1 MVCAQHRVNCQSHI
15 GARRFPP
22 PVARVRGMGNNLGKL
37 RNARGWTQDEAA
49 ERFAMSPS
57 GYRKLEYGER
67 ELKASDIERAADI
80 YGVSVS
86 EVLNRNSVKVV
97 GRVGAGAEMHFYAD
111 GDDPIEE
118 APMPPNGGP
127 DTVAVEVNGN
137 SLGPLFNR
145 AYVYYDEVRTPPTDD
160 LLGRLCVVGLP
171 TGQVLVKQLAK
182 GSRRWHYHLI
192 SQTEE
197 PIFDAQVIWAAVV
210 KAIVPRL

>member
-1 MVCAQHRVNCQSHI
+1 
-15 GARRFPP
+15 
-22 PVARVRGMGNNLGKL
+22 MGNNLGKL